1 MITEDYVSFEI
12 AKLLKEKGF
21 DGKCRMIYREHDKQM
36 IYHTPNP
43 DDLLDFETNKR
54 KLEKHSKKQHCD
66 YALCP
71 THQMALKWLREVYK
85 IHIAVNIG
93 CDVDNKNYVFYTP
106 TIVKLSNKSVEY
118 IESFSE
124 DDNEFDNN
132 EQAVEAA
139 ILYVLKNLI

>member
-12 AKLLKEKGF
+12 AKLLKDKGF

-71 THQMALKWLREVYK
+71 THQMALKWLREVHNIFIEIGFLFNQFTEAPSYK
-85 IHIAVNIG
+85 AMIWDISEEKCVPLPSDIEFM
-93 CDVDNKNYVFYTP
+93 FYETC
-106 TIVKLSNKSVEY
+106 V
-118 IESFSE
+118 SE
-124 DDNEFDNN
+124 
-132 EQAVEAA
+132 A
-139 ILYVLKNLI
+139 LKYTLKNLI